1 MVKEDNN
8 SEVTAYISLVFIG
21 LVLFILTVGC
31 LCRMCRPVKKK
42 LIVKV
47 KRTNSSG
54 PNFHVAP
61 SGESKSGDIEAPTA
75 ETPLTSSS

>member
-1 MVKEDNN
+1 MVKTDSNN
-8 SEVTAYISLVFIG
+8 DVTAYISLVFIG

-47 KRTNSSG
+47 KQQPRIRYLSS
-54 PNFHVAP
+54 
-61 SGESKSGDIEAPTA
+61 DIGVCH
-75 ETPLTSSS
+75 SRRQKK

>member
-1 MVKEDNN
+1 MVKTDSNN
-8 SEVTAYISLVFIG
+8 DVTAYISLVFIG

-47 KRTNSSG
+47 KQQQPAST
-54 PNFHVAP
+54 PAP
-61 SGESKSGDIEAPTA
+61 AAVGESKTGDIENPSAT
-75 ETPLTSSS
+75 TPLTS

>member
-8 SEVTAYISLVFIG
+8 NGVTAYISLVFIG

-42 LIVKV
+42 LIVKKGFQPTVVSQRRIKVPARV
-47 KRTNSSG
+47 K
-54 PNFHVAP
+54 
-61 SGESKSGDIEAPTA
+61 KD
-75 ETPLTSSS
+75 